1 MIQTSVCEKFKD
13 DYSVYLSE
21 IENVICKLRTMH
33 IDDKYTSTLENRY
46 DALQAHIN
54 KKVLAET
61 PLCP

>member
-13 DYSVYLSE
+13 DYPVYLSE

-33 IDDKYTSTLENRY
+33 IDDKYTTTLENRY

-54 KKVLAET
+54 KKS
-61 PLCP
+61 